1 MSNREITFI
10 LLSNI
15 NLSLFL
21 TAVEEGQK
29 LLRLKQ
35 NLTLMNLQIEQSKG
49 QNFTSTE
56 IIEKRDE
63 LRDTIENILAADC
76 AMCGYM
82 MIQQLDKPF
91 DIANESW

>member
-1 MSNREITFI
+1 
-10 LLSNI
+10 
-15 NLSLFL
+15 
-21 TAVEEGQK
+21 
-29 LLRLKQ
+29 
-35 NLTLMNLQIEQSKG
+35 MNLQIESSKG
-49 QNFTSTE
+49 QNISPET
-56 IIEKRDE
+56 IESRDA